1 MSFVTLELVNSSLHK
16 YLLSIYI
23 KVEHTVN
30 IILSC
35 ITCSMTWV
43 MYLPVSGLIGHRV
56 LHAMNK
62 ADKIFLVTEF
72 AFLRQESDDK
82 QVKKLDDFA
91 VERK

>member
-1 MSFVTLELVNSSLHK
+1 
-16 YLLSIYI
+16 
-23 KVEHTVN
+23 
-30 IILSC
+30 
-35 ITCSMTWV
+35 MTWV

>member
-1 MSFVTLELVNSSLHK
+1 
-16 YLLSIYI
+16 
-23 KVEHTVN
+23 
-30 IILSC
+30 
-35 ITCSMTWV
+35 MTWV
-43 MYLPVSGLIGHRV
+43 MYLPVSGLIDHHV